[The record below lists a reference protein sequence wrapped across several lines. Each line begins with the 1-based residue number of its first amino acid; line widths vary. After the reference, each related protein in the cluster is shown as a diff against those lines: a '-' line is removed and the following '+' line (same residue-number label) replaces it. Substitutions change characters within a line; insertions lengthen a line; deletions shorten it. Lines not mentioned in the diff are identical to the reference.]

1 MQESSWSQS
10 SGAELTD
17 VWPLE
22 GHLPWH
28 KHVAKWC
35 KMLTLKNVENALG
48 APFRYTEIV
57 IQSGDFFMSLV
68 RAIYRWK
75 SRQIMF
81 GYGYMHIWY
90 MATYIFI
97 CNMYR
102 YILTHVTTMAFV
114 NEYIY
119 IQTVSLSCGTSQTLL
134 NNTSSIFNQTIQHK
148 KQQLPIDIFHS
159 EHLAVQQ
166 GQTKNA
172 SRKQEMI
179 VGDARH
185 EIYQQ

>member
-28 KHVAKWC
+28 KHVARWC
-35 KMLTLKNVENALG
+35 KMLSLKNVENALG

-75 SRQIMF
+75 SRQIML

-119 IQTVSLSCGTSQTLL
+119 IYRLFHCHAELVRPCSTTLQAFSIKPFSTR
-134 NNTSSIFNQTIQHK
+134 NKSFQSTSSTLSI
-148 KQQLPIDIFHS
+148 
-159 EHLAVQQ
+159 
-166 GQTKNA
+166 
-172 SRKQEMI
+172 
-179 VGDARH
+179 
-185 EIYQQ
+185 